1 MGIKGTV
8 RRNQDSHVIH
18 SNVDTDIIV
27 AEEFP
32 FGSTRKPDEM
42 YSVIEHFCLVRCP
55 EFSALLV
62 WHAAFPVA
70 CLPGVQLQACCA
82 DQAARHPWAG
92 APETNTKQKHCHRH
106 AAGRAARLRTW
117 TWPTCV
123 RVSILSQA
131 GGLCMQSATP
141 SEAVVCVGHMEIL

>member
-42 YSVIEHFCLVRCP
+42 YSVIEHFCLVSTLSVSLSLAIT
-55 EFSALLV
+55 FSGNLLAVALGSMMTGCNRPM
-62 WHAAFPVA
+62 A
-70 CLPGVQLQACCA
+70 
-82 DQAARHPWAG
+82 
-92 APETNTKQKHCHRH
+92 
-106 AAGRAARLRTW
+106 
-117 TWPTCV
+117 
-123 RVSILSQA
+123 
-131 GGLCMQSATP
+131 
-141 SEAVVCVGHMEIL
+141 

>member
-42 YSVIEHFCLVRCP
+42 YSVIEHFCLV
-55 EFSALLV
+55 SNLNVSLIIG
-62 WHAAFPVA
+62 HHI
-70 CLPGVQLQACCA
+70 LGQ
-82 DQAARHPWAG
+82 
-92 APETNTKQKHCHRH
+92 N
-106 AAGRAARLRTW
+106 
-117 TWPTCV
+117 TCV
-123 RVSILSQA
+123 CPCFHED
-131 GGLCMQSATP
+131 GM
-141 SEAVVCVGHMEIL
+141 

>member
-42 YSVIEHFCLVRCP
+42 YSVIEHFCLVRAP
-55 EFSALLV
+55 GHPALLM
-62 WHAAFPVA
+62 W
-70 CLPGVQLQACCA
+70 
-82 DQAARHPWAG
+82 
-92 APETNTKQKHCHRH
+92 
-106 AAGRAARLRTW
+106 RAALN
-117 TWPTCV
+117 PT
-123 RVSILSQA
+123 
-131 GGLCMQSATP
+131 
-141 SEAVVCVGHMEIL
+141 

>member
-55 EFSALLV
+55 ESSALLT

-70 CLPGVQLQACCA
+70 CLPGMQLQACSA
-82 DQAARHPWAG
+82 HQAASHPWAG

-106 AAGRAARLRTW
+106 AAGQAARLRT
-117 TWPTCV
+117 
-123 RVSILSQA
+123 
-131 GGLCMQSATP
+131 
-141 SEAVVCVGHMEIL
+141 

>member
-42 YSVIEHFCLVRCP
+42 YSVIEHFCLVSIP
-55 EFSALLV
+55 SVSLSLAITSSGTVL
-62 WHAAFPVA
+62 HAA
-70 CLPGVQLQACCA
+70 L
-82 DQAARHPWAG
+82 RYM
-92 APETNTKQKHCHRH
+92 
-106 AAGRAARLRTW
+106 RLGCYR
-117 TWPTCV
+117 
-123 RVSILSQA
+123 RKA
-131 GGLCMQSATP
+131 
-141 SEAVVCVGHMEIL
+141 

>member
-55 EFSALLV
+55 ESSALLM

-70 CLPGVQLQACCA
+70 CLPGVLPAWYA
-82 DQAARHPWAG
+82 
-92 APETNTKQKHCHRH
+92 
-106 AAGRAARLRTW
+106 AAGLQCTSGSEPPLGAR
-117 TWPTCV
+117 P
-123 RVSILSQA
+123 
-131 GGLCMQSATP
+131 
-141 SEAVVCVGHMEIL
+141 